1 MSKPRS
7 AEEIR
12 SLFEPSPRPIRLNTW
27 IAAHIG
33 DTVINYG
40 KGIAKEVKNEIK
52 KK

>member
-12 SLFEPSPRPIRLNTW
+12 ALFEPCPRPIRVNTW

-33 DTVINYG
+33 DTVISNARGYVQEY
-40 KGIAKEVKNEIK
+40 KTQTK
-52 KK
+52 K